1 MPVINSDSVRKTIA
15 GKSGRGGGLVNEGI
29 YSLTMTEKTYA
40 MMAKEAEKQILS
52 GTGAILDATF
62 LNKAHREKIARL
74 ADKHKIPFFVIHCV
88 ASEGTIR
95 KRLAQRAEMGKDVS
109 DGRCEIYVEQRS
121 AQQPF
126 SEIPSVNCLELSTEA
141 PLYQITGACER
152 FLRSR
157 IEQVRG

>member
-1 MPVINSDSVRKTIA
+1 RWKRSARRVRTVRPDRYFRYASRITWEPLKPFVVIVCGLTGSGKSSLARELGDRLGMPVINSDSVRKTIA
-15 GKSGRGGGLVNEGI
+15 GKSGRVAVLFNEGI

-95 KRLAQRAEMGKDVS
+95 KRLAQRAEMGK
-109 DGRCEIYVEQRS
+109 E
-121 AQQPF
+121 
-126 SEIPSVNCLELSTEA
+126 
-141 PLYQITGACER
+141 
-152 FLRSR
+152 
-157 IEQVRG
+157 

>member
-15 GKSGRGGGLVNEGI
+15 GKSGRVAVLFNEGI

-88 ASEGTIR
+88 AS
-95 KRLAQRAEMGKDVS
+95 QRAEMGKDVS